1 MNNNWVRNEH
11 TISLH
16 VKNKQCFTKK
26 WNQGVFLFAAFC
38 GPDKSAGL
46 LAQIYCDAIYFIQN
60 LAHVIFTL
68 RKCVVFFKYYAVWG
82 HKELDML

>member
-1 MNNNWVRNEH
+1 MSTLFLCMLKINNV
-11 TISLH
+11 LQ
-16 VKNKQCFTKK
+16 KNGIRASFYLQ
-26 WNQGVFLFAAFC
+26 LSA